1 MSDDNNPNNNNACAN
16 LGLAIN
22 QVLKRNPE
30 ETAKMAVKEYINI
43 FIEKNRRLLE
53 LANQCKSAEKNK
65 AVKDYFISNAK
76 PEIEKIKAIE
86 GIGDAEKQ
94 QIEIFEKEIASF
106 LAQ

>member
-1 MSDDNNPNNNNACAN
+1 MPDDNNLNNNACTN

-22 QVLKRNPE
+22 QVLNKNPE
-30 ETAKMAVKEYINI
+30 ETAKMAVSEYINS

-53 LANQCKSAEKNK
+53 LANQCRSAEKNK
-65 AVKDYFISNAK
+65 AVKDYLINNAK
-76 PEIEKIKAIE
+76 PEIEKIKDIE
-86 GIGDAEKQ
+86 GIQEAEKK